1 MSYILNKTLMNIIS
15 DFEEQQ
21 KELTDTKTKAKTN
34 ETNYSA
40 LLQRISNVEAVNST
54 QSSQISSLQSQTSS
68 LQSQI
73 SSLSGQ
79 IASINSE
86 ITNIKKDINKIKN
99 KIPGL

>member
-21 KELTDTKTKAKTN
+21 KELIDTKTKAKNN

-40 LLQRISNVEAVNST
+40 LLQRISNVESVNST
-54 QSSQISSLQSQTSS
+54 QPSQISSLQSQTSS

>member
-21 KELTDTKTKAKTN
+21 KELIDTKTKAKTN

-40 LLQRISNVEAVNST
+40 LLQRIVNVEAVNST

-73 SSLSGQ
+73 SSISGQ
-79 IASINSE
+79 IASINTE
-86 ITNIKKDINKIKN
+86 ITDIKKDINKIKN